1 MGTAV
6 AVQEVKSAT
15 GELPTGCGM
24 AGLLE
29 TLTRPWMLH
38 IIWLLST
45 HGPMRFGALRR
56 GAEGISARVL
66 TVRLRTLEEKG
77 FVRREV
83 RNTNP
88 PEVTYIPTSQIRD
101 MQKVMEMLHSFSEKW
116 RGKTSAN

>member
-6 AVQEVKSAT
+6 AVQEVKRT
-15 GELPTGCGM
+15 TTELPTSCGM

-29 TLTRPWMLH
+29 TLTRPWMMH
-38 IIWLLST
+38 IIWLLSNN
-45 HGPMRFGALRR
+45 GPMRFGALRR

-83 RNTNP
+83 KATNP

-101 MQKVMEMLHSFSEKW
+101 MQQVMELLHSFSDKWQSEKM
-116 RGKTSAN
+116 TN